1 MIMATA
7 LNMSWKLP
15 VAYFLIPDGFS
26 AEKREELLRT
36 CVYHLNNTGAILTSI
51 VMDNCPV
58 NYATFR
64 KLGCNL
70 SRKFCDLN
78 PATDMKNVSG
88 KYVMALFDPPHLS
101 KLGICFIVQ
110 VSHQTYSDA
119 EFFEC
124 CVLLKITG
132 AQPWP
137 RINRLKFFQIW
148 FWFCRD
154 IQILKWY
161 CRLKL
166 RGVHH
171 TLESSASNFSKN
183 SAVCITSR
191 VKLHTAES
199 ELKSLWF
206 SGCF

>member
-1 MIMATA
+1 MTDQGQKLFVSISCDDMSIRQQLWFTGTTFHGYEDIGDGPGIKAATHVMMIMATA

-78 PATDMKNVSG
+78 SATDMKNISG
-88 KYVMALFDPPHLS
+88 KYVMALFDQPHLS
-101 KLGICFIVQ
+101 KLGICFIVRC
-110 VSHQTYSDA
+110 T
-119 EFFEC
+119 
-124 CVLLKITG
+124 
-132 AQPWP
+132 
-137 RINRLKFFQIW
+137 
-148 FWFCRD
+148 FC
-154 IQILKWY
+154 
-161 CRLKL
+161 
-166 RGVHH
+166 
-171 TLESSASNFSKN
+171 
-183 SAVCITSR
+183 
-191 VKLHTAES
+191 
-199 ELKSLWF
+199 
-206 SGCF
+206 

>member
-1 MIMATA
+1 MHKICLIHFCRQQLWFTGTTFHGYEDIGDGPGIKAATHFMMIMATA

-148 FWFCRD
+148 F
-154 IQILKWY
+154 
-161 CRLKL
+161 
-166 RGVHH
+166 
-171 TLESSASNFSKN
+171 
-183 SAVCITSR
+183 
-191 VKLHTAES
+191 
-199 ELKSLWF
+199 
-206 SGCF
+206 